1 MKAVL
6 FAIAAAIAVAGCS
19 AGAGPVVSDSGAGQI
34 GNLDKQ
40 GRAGHD
46 N

>member
-6 FAIAAAIAVAGCS
+6 IAIAAAVAVAGCS
-19 AGAGPVVSDSGAGQI
+19 AGAGPVISDSGAGQI
-34 GNLDKQ
+34 RNLDKQ
-40 GRAGHD
+40 SRAGHE

>member
-6 FAIAAAIAVAGCS
+6 FAIAAAIVVAGCS
-19 AGAGPVVSDSGAGQI
+19 AGAAPSISSSGATSI
-34 GNLDKQ
+34 GSLDKE
-40 GRAGHD
+40 GRAGHE